1 MKLFTIKQIL
11 SSCQLLDEAG
21 NIVAERLAN
30 FVFSTNER
38 LKIKDQIY
46 RIKYSGLFW
55 DETKYFDEKG
65 NVVVMID
72 RVNQRIFH
80 YQNQYTEI
88 YFYRSKGFNNRT
100 VTLYRFQD
108 DALMMTFTFKNSI
121 FKKQGNIETNDDFN
135 NPLLLTMFFHHNL
148 RESED

>member
-11 SSCQLLDEAG
+11 SSCQLLDEEW

-46 RIKYSGLFW
+46 RIKYSGFFL
-55 DETKYFDEKG
+55 DKTEYFDEKG

-80 YQNQYTEI
+80 YQDQ
-88 YFYRSKGFNNRT
+88 
-100 VTLYRFQD
+100 
-108 DALMMTFTFKNSI
+108 
-121 FKKQGNIETNDDFN
+121 
-135 NPLLLTMFFHHNL
+135 
-148 RESED
+148 

>member
-46 RIKYSGLFW
+46 RIKYSGFFGIKL
-55 DETKYFDEKG
+55 
-65 NVVVMID
+65 N
-72 RVNQRIFH
+72 
-80 YQNQYTEI
+80 
-88 YFYRSKGFNNRT
+88 
-100 VTLYRFQD
+100 TLMKRE
-108 DALMMTFTFKNSI
+108 M
-121 FKKQGNIETNDDFN
+121 
-135 NPLLLTMFFHHNL
+135 LL
-148 RESED
+148 

>member
-21 NIVAERLAN
+21 NIVGERLTD

-55 DETKYFDEKG
+55 EKTEYFDEKG

-80 YQNQYTEI
+80 YQDRYTEI
-88 YFYRSKGFNNRT
+88 YFYRSKGFINIT
-100 VTLYRFQD
+100 VSLYRFQD
-108 DALMMTFTFKNSI
+108 DALMMTFSFKNSF
-121 FKKQGNIETNDDFN
+121 FKQKPKIETADDFN
-135 NPLLLTMFFHHNL
+135 NPLLLTVFFHHNL